1 MSLPR
6 RQHVAPTLS
15 VQEPAVLHEGPANDP
30 APVVAALDDW
40 RRTVEVLL
48 KATAWHRDGENAA
61 RHTEIRR
68 RMRAL
73 ASAARSFGRDS

>member
-6 RQHVAPTLS
+6 RQHAAPTLGVS
-15 VQEPAVLHEGPANDP
+15 ELAVPANDP
-30 APVVAALDDW
+30 APAVATPDAW

-48 KATAWHRDGENAA
+48 KATAWHRDGEDAA